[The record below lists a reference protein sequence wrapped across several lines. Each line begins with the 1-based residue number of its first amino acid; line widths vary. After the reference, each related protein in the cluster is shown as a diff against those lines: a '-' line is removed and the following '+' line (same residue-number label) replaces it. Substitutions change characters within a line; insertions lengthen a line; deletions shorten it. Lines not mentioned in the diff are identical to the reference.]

1 MSRKDPYSRVGR
13 LGLSLGLLLTSLVT
27 LGWRL
32 AAAASSLK
40 WTNEG
45 IYLSGLEGSG
55 EGMRVKCSA
64 HCQETKK
71 WEPEKTEA
79 LNPS

>member
-1 MSRKDPYSRVGR
+1 MGRKDPYSRVGR
-13 LGLSLGLLLTSLVT
+13 LGVSLSLLLTSLVT

-32 AAAASSLK
+32 AAAASLR

-45 IYLSGLEGSG
+45 TYLSGLEGSS

-64 HCQETKK
+64 HCQGTKK